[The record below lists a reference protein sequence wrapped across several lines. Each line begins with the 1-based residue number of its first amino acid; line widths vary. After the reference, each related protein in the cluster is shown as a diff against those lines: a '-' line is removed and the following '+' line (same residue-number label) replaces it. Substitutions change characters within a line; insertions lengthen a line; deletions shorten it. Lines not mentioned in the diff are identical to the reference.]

1 MCLAHRR
8 QALSAVHGARRQ
20 SLVELHEVRHVARRA
35 WPRMPGRGAV
45 LVPPLPARAPS
56 LRDAVVTG
64 HPALALAPPH
74 DGQASAAAVA
84 RREVGIIHCWRARRR
99 PHTGASAATRW

>member
-1 MCLAHRR
+1 VSSTQTSSTRR
-8 QALSAVHGARRQ
+8 SPWRGARRQ

-56 LRDAVVTG
+56 LRDAVVT
-64 HPALALAPPH
+64 
-74 DGQASAAAVA
+74 
-84 RREVGIIHCWRARRR
+84 RARDVRVLCSLR
-99 PHTGASAATRW
+99 TLVHEEVPMMKIFKRCLVAVMRI